1 MSENCPG
8 EEVRRHPGKG
18 KSRSKHT
25 AAWKALECLQN
36 LEESS
41 EVTERDPDIRWE
53 KWGRGRL
60 PRDPAAFF

>member
-1 MSENCPG
+1 MRTAQE
-8 EEVRRHPGKG
+8 RRSGGILAKG
-18 KSRSKHT
+18 RAGANT

-53 KWGRGRL
+53 KEGRGRL
-60 PRDPAAFF
+60 PRAPAAFF

>member
-8 EEVRRHPGKG
+8 EIRRHLGQG

-36 LEESS
+36 FEESS
-41 EVTERDPDIRWE
+41 EVTEREPDIRLE
-53 KWGRGRL
+53 K
-60 PRDPAAFF
+60 